1 MRRSSGAHFDGF
13 LRENGSKFLVC
24 RSYTYPDRSLFQIVE
39 SLRYAFPKAMVR
51 LKRRHRGLTAGPSG
65 SDRRPGVHPSLSE
78 FAAASRILQKWHIPA
93 LSGTGRLT
101 RNRYKFLTIRQCR
114 CETPAKKG

>member
-51 LKRRHRGLTAGPSG
+51 LKRRHRGLTAHQ
-65 SDRRPGVHPSLSE
+65 DRIAARACIRAYLNSPRRLE
-78 FAAASRILQKWHIPA
+78 FCKNGIFR
-93 LSGTGRLT
+93 
-101 RNRYKFLTIRQCR
+101 RYPELD
-114 CETPAKKG
+114 G